1 MSIKLKPGC
10 IFAKVMGRE
19 KSLFMLRHILL
30 CSFLILFAA
39 NLHAQT
45 SDIKEEETEDFEE
58 VDNKHIYDFANVI
71 DDEQEKAMEDTIN
84 SSYPYNI
91 SIFTVDELG
100 DTTTHPYNYYF
111 EEFIGN
117 STYLDGFDDLI
128 ILIKVKNGSEPAMT
142 FVKVCFLENRS
153 REEVFSIIQNKMK
166 PFLEREDYAAGTWA
180 AIDYYINS
188 ADFIHYCGMATPALI
203 LDDLLFSPINSLSY
217 FASYVY
223 SSAAYIF
230 ELSKNNP
237 SSTFKILILY
247 IFLPLMIIFLLIY
260 TLIIIIRKK
269 ELKDKQLERSLS
281 VPPPFNPD
289 NHYDGDVK

>member
-1 MSIKLKPGC
+1 MSIKLKHGWS
-10 IFAKVMGRE
+10 FARLMNRE
-19 KSLFMLRHILL
+19 ESLFMLRHILL

-45 SDIKEEETEDFEE
+45 SDIEEEETEDFEE
-58 VDNKHIYDFANVI
+58 VDKKHIYDLANVI
-71 DDEQEKAMEDTIN
+71 DDKQEKAMEDSIN
-84 SSYPYNI
+84 SSYPYKI
-91 SIFTVDELG
+91 FIFTVNELG

-117 STYLDGFDDLI
+117 STYVDDFDDLI
-128 ILIKVKNGSEPAMT
+128 ILIKVKNGSEPAMA

-153 REEVFSIIQNKMK
+153 REEVISIIQNKMK

-188 ADFIHYCGMATPALI
+188 SDFIQYCGMAAPAL
-203 LDDLLFSPINSLSY
+203 LLEDLFSSPINYLSY
-217 FASYVY
+217 YASYIS

-247 IFLPLMIIFLLIY
+247 VFLPLMIIFLLIY
-260 TLIIIIRKK
+260 TLILILSRK
-269 ELKDKQLERSLS
+269 ELKDKKLEKPFSTPPQLL
-281 VPPPFNPD
+281 
-289 NHYDGDVK
+289 